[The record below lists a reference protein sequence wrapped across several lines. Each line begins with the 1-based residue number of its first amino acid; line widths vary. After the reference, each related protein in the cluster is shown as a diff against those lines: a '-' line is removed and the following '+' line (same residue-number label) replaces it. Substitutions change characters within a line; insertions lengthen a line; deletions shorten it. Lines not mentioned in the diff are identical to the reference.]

1 MGCRIVE
8 MSQDPRKE
16 QFAYF
21 HSLAN
26 PYVGVT
32 VELDVTELAA
42 WSGQT
47 GTSFFLAVLYAAVR
61 AANSVPELRR
71 RIRGEQVVEYDC
83 CPSSHTVALP
93 DGTYCYCRLWAD
105 APFAEFL
112 PYASAEQER
121 AKYAPSLEEGDAES
135 PFFLS
140 CVPWF
145 SYTALTQPTPSPAD
159 SNPRITWGRYQKRGD
174 RLLLPVTLLA
184 TPVLLLFADVLGRL
198 LVPGELRVSVVSAF
212 IGAPVL
218 IFLVRRKRGGGA

>member
-21 HSLAN
+21 RSLAN

-121 AKYAPSLEEGDAES
+121 AKYAPSLEEGDAEN

-184 TPVLLLFADVLGRL
+184 NHALADGIHLARFYARLEEEVRL
-198 LVPGELRVSVVSAF
+198 LAAGTSL
-212 IGAPVL
+212 
-218 IFLVRRKRGGGA
+218 

>member
-21 HSLAN
+21 RSLAN

-93 DGTYCYCRLWAD
+93 DGTYCYCRL
-105 APFAEFL
+105 
-112 PYASAEQER
+112 
-121 AKYAPSLEEGDAES
+121 
-135 PFFLS
+135 
-140 CVPWF
+140 
-145 SYTALTQPTPSPAD
+145 
-159 SNPRITWGRYQKRGD
+159 
-174 RLLLPVTLLA
+174 
-184 TPVLLLFADVLGRL
+184 
-198 LVPGELRVSVVSAF
+198 
-212 IGAPVL
+212 
-218 IFLVRRKRGGGA
+218 

>member
-21 HSLAN
+21 RSLAN

-140 CVPWF
+140 CVP
-145 SYTALTQPTPSPAD
+145 
-159 SNPRITWGRYQKRGD
+159 
-174 RLLLPVTLLA
+174 
-184 TPVLLLFADVLGRL
+184 
-198 LVPGELRVSVVSAF
+198 
-212 IGAPVL
+212 
-218 IFLVRRKRGGGA
+218 